1 MQKYQQKTLYYEINI
16 SYDNSLFNKKY
27 ILCHYLI
34 SNPQDIYPFEK
45 NHLKQDINL
54 WKKYNDDSIIY
65 FIGHLHQSF
74 DVNEVDGIF
83 GDTIED
89 TGALINIEIVE
100 SVGCTKDEY
109 TSYTIIEISKNIR
122 FEKRKLKYNRDKFI
136 NTMINDEFPDKENIL
151 NLYVVNS

>member
-1 MQKYQQKTLYYEINI
+1 M
-16 SYDNSLFNKKY
+16 
-27 ILCHYLI
+27 
-34 SNPQDIYPFEK
+34 
-45 NHLKQDINL
+45 KQDINL
-54 WKKYNDDSIIY
+54 WKTYNDDSIIY
-65 FIGHLHQSF
+65 FIGHFHQSF
-74 DVNEVDGIF
+74 DVIEVDGIF

-89 TGALINIEIVE
+89 TGALTNIEIVE

-136 NTMINDEFPDKENIL
+136 NKMINDEFPDKENIL